1 MMQEYRTKE
10 LYGDFYENE
19 GKPLV
24 VIIGGSRPGLP
35 APLNKDYLE
44 RLKKDFQVLLLAYFG
59 AGDLPESLECLPMEY
74 FVNAV
79 SAIKQ
84 EYGIGDREVIVIGQS
99 KGGEAALLL
108 TNYMRSAVT
117 IALVPSCY
125 AFQGLP
131 TEFILESFT
140 NRKSSWSFQGK
151 ELPYIKFYFDQ
162 EIVKEIMA
170 GNYCTCYEAS
180 IEKNGNEDALIRV
193 DGYTGKILLI
203 SEEND
208 RYWPSRAMSEQLV
221 KRSGN
226 RENMRHISMKLDGH
240 YLMNYEE
247 SAGEIV
253 KYLEEYLAGKR

>member
-10 LYGDFYENE
+10 LYADFYENE

-35 APLNKDYLE
+35 APLNKDFLE

-74 FVNAV
+74 FVNTV
-79 SAIKQ
+79 SAVKQ

-131 TEFILESFT
+131 A
-140 NRKSSWSFQGK
+140 